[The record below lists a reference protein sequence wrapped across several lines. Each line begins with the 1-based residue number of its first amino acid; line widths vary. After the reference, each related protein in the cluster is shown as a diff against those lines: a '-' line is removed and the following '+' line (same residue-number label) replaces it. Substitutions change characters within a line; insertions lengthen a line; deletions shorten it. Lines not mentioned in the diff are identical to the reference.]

1 MIIII
6 STLPLAQVAHC
17 AELDISL
24 TGLVLAAT
32 VTATAAVTNTAT
44 LRVMVHTNLRSEEN
58 MIEAGI
64 RALCMCRL
72 YSTDDNV

>member
-1 MIIII
+1 M
-6 STLPLAQVAHC
+6 AQVAHC

-44 LRVMVHTNLRSEEN
+44 LRVMVHTNLRS
-58 MIEAGI
+58 GGGF
-64 RALCMCRL
+64 
-72 YSTDDNV
+72 V